1 MRYSPHMQRIRVHLT
16 EEQSRRLAEIAAE
29 RGISKAGALR
39 WALDTALGTGDPESE
54 ARAAILAT
62 AGLLPDYPD
71 WPEWQRQ
78 VRGRTAAERL
88 GDKP

>member
-1 MRYSPHMQRIRVHLT
+1 MQRTQVYLT
-16 EEQSRRLAEIAAE
+16 EDQARRLAELAAE
-29 RGISKAGALR
+29 RGVSKARALR

-71 WPEWQRQ
+71 WPEWQRE

-88 GDKP
+88 DELA